1 MRYLGHGENRKPPR
15 RVSSAML
22 WGSPARAS
30 EAREHQISQGRQRF
44 ANHIRITLLY
54 ISHFVGDGKDNVRV
68 VSWISCDLT
77 SFFCLWKTMWLTMFN
92 PSESWCDLGSKVWQ
106 TGCKAAACCDASSW
120 ASAILPGPM
129 TPEITASSSSQVCCF
144 PSLGELN
151 QWCKAVSLIQR
162 NSKEVPIPMFHCLT
176 GLYFRNV
183 PTIQWNLKLWVF
195 NSV

>member
-77 SFFCLWKTMWLTMFN
+77 SFFASERPCGWPCLTHLKAGVISAPRFDRLAARQPLVATLLPELQRSF
-92 PSESWCDLGSKVWQ
+92 LGRWPQKSQLHPVPKSV
-106 TGCKAAACCDASSW
+106 ASQVW
-120 ASAILPGPM
+120 ASWTNGARLFHWFR
-129 TPEITASSSSQVCCF
+129 EIRKRFQFQCF
-144 PSLGELN
+144 I
-151 QWCKAVSLIQR
+151 V
-162 NSKEVPIPMFHCLT
+162 
-176 GLYFRNV
+176 
-183 PTIQWNLKLWVF
+183 
-195 NSV
+195 